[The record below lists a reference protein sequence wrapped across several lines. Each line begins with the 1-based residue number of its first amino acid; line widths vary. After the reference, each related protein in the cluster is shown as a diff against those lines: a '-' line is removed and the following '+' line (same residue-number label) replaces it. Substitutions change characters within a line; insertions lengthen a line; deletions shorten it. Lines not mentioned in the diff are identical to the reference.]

1 MKREMK
7 GTLSNGESFWV
18 EINESG
24 EWIFFEDEKGTC
36 DEFNPQT
43 MPRDKMDYRY
53 THGGRLYRE
62 ACDLFWAEE
71 RRDKI

>member
-24 EWIFFEDEKGTC
+24 EWIFFEDQKGTC
-36 DEFNPQT
+36 DEYNRQT
-43 MPRDKMDYRY
+43 MPRDSDDYRY
-53 THGGRLYRE
+53 THGGKLYRE
-62 ACDLFWAEE
+62 ACDLFWEEE
-71 RRDKI
+71 RRNWI